1 MLDRVQNWMYGVIA
15 NPRGVSIA
23 SREADEHIR
32 PSHSLS
38 AAERVLIYNGMY
50 LSRFT
55 EALAVDYP
63 GLKYYLGDEEF
74 DALCAR
80 YVRKFPSTS
89 YTLNRL
95 GDSLPEFLTGFERDL
110 ARLELAMTV
119 VFDEEETPSADL
131 TQMPAE
137 RADQMRLVPIK
148 AARLLVLQY
157 NSSECFTAFREEEP
171 MRPRKQKT
179 YLLVRRK
186 DFMVYRDEITKKAH
200 DFLREL
206 FAGKTIGEAI
216 LSVRP
221 SQHALFEWFR
231 DWSAAGLF
239 RSFGE

>member
-1 MLDRVQNWMYGVIA
+1 MLERVQNWMYGVIA
-15 NPRGVSIA
+15 NPRGIAIA
-23 SREADEHIR
+23 SREADEHIL
-32 PSHSLS
+32 PSNTLS

-50 LSRFT
+50 LSRFA

-80 YVRKFPSTS
+80 YVQKHPSTS
-89 YTLNRL
+89 YTLNHL
-95 GDSLPEFLTGFERDL
+95 GDALPDFLTGFERDL

-131 TQMPAE
+131 TQLPPDRAE
-137 RADQMRLVPIK
+137 MMRLVPIK
-148 AARLLVLQY
+148 AARLLVLHY
-157 NSSECFTAFREEEP
+157 NSNECFTAFRDEKP
-171 MRPRKQKT
+171 MHPRKEKT
-179 YLLVRRK
+179 YVLVRRK
-186 DFMVYRDEITKKAH
+186 DFGVYRDEISKKAH

-216 LSVRP
+216 VAVKP

-231 DWSAAGLF
+231 DWSANGLF